1 MASTTTPVP
10 NTCATS
16 GCKNISNAQCLHCNT
31 FVCTKHYLE
40 HVKLTNDDLAHLSDQ
55 LNSIVYRL
63 NQFNITCLA
72 KHATEQLDQ
81 WREESHRIIDK
92 LCDEKKAS
100 LETIIQLK
108 LKEETSVGKQLCE
121 SVRQLIDQGDTSYYQ
136 VEQLK
141 KPIKAFNDRCTTLE
155 KPNFFHIDMKPL
167 EINTHSIT
175 IKVKCFTFF
184 TGGGSLLRLENQMQL
199 NKWVGNEE
207 QKWRLIYKGT
217 RDGFK
222 AEDFHRC
229 SDNQGPTL
237 TIIQSKEG
245 GWLFGGYTSKDWR
258 SVVGYVEDLAT
269 PFIFTLT
276 NPHNIPP
283 TKYNIRPTKVLHAV
297 AHSPA
302 YGPTFG
308 GGFDLHVC
316 NESQSTNDNYSK
328 FPTSYDDTTGKGELT
343 FTGSS
348 HFAIS
353 DIEVYRLA

>member
-1 MASTTTPVP
+1 MASAITSP

-16 GCKNISNAQCLHCNT
+16 DCKSFSNALCLHCNT

-40 HVKLTNDDLAHLSDQ
+40 HVKLINDNVVHLSDQ
-55 LNSIVYRL
+55 LNSIISSL
-63 NQFNITCLA
+63 NQFNITRLA
-72 KHATEQLDQ
+72 EHATEQLEQ
-81 WREESHRIIDK
+81 WREECHRMIDK
-92 LCDEKKAS
+92 LYDEKKTS

-108 LKEETSVGKQLCE
+108 LKEERSVGKQLCE
-121 SVRQLIDQGDTSYYQ
+121 SVQKLLDQDNASYYQ

-141 KPIKAFNDRCTTLE
+141 KLIKAFNDRCTTLE
-155 KPNFFHIDMKPL
+155 KSDFFHIDIKPL
-167 EINTHSIT
+167 EINTHLIT
-175 IKVKCFTFF
+175 IKAKYFGFF
-184 TGGGSLLRLENQMQL
+184 TGGGSLLRLENQIQL
-199 NKWVGNEE
+199 NKWIGIQE
-207 QKWRLIYKGT
+207 QKWRLVYKGK
-217 RDGFK
+217 RDGFE

-245 GWLFGGYTSKDWR
+245 GWLFGGYTSKDWS
-258 SVVGYVEDLAT
+258 SVVGYAEDLAT

-283 TKYNIRPTKVLHAV
+283 TKYIISPTKVVHAV

-316 NESQSTNDNYSK
+316 DESQSTEDSYFK

-343 FTGSS
+343 FTGNN
-348 HFAIS
+348 HFVTS